1 LWTQTVPT
9 KQKNSRSHRQE
20 RRNRDHDQPPH
31 RQHLRGRRAAGDLDD
46 WAEDTI
52 YPLTGTGKSNGDA
65 WYDAT
70 ITASSDPSL
79 VGTTYEFGY

>member
-1 LWTQTVPT
+1 MITVSLHIVNT
-9 KQKNSRSHRQE
+9 YE
-20 RRNRDHDQPPH
+20 DGEVITTVVTGAEVAAPPP
-31 RQHLRGRRAAGDLDD
+31 AGDLDD

-52 YPLTGTGKSNGDA
+52 YPLTGTGKNNGDA

-70 ITASSDPSL
+70 ITASSVPTL

>member
-1 LWTQTVPT
+1 MITVSLHIVNT
-9 KQKNSRSHRQE
+9 YDDGE
-20 RRNRDHDQPPH
+20 VITTVITGAEVAAPPPD
-31 RQHLRGRRAAGDLDD
+31 GDLDD

-52 YPLTGTGKSNGDA
+52 YPLTGTGKTAGDA

-70 ITASSDPSL
+70 VTASSEPSL